1 MIRITVE
8 KGLSGANG
16 PFTLSVDLEMQPES
30 IMTLYGKSGSGKTT
44 MLRMLAGLLRPDSGR
59 IEVNGEIWFD
69 SNSGINLPP
78 QKRRVGMVFQDYA
91 LFPAMTVQENLLFA
105 QEKKEPRKVEEMLE
119 LTGLLALRQRFPE
132 NLSGGQR
139 QRLAL
144 ARAILRDPKILLLD
158 EPLSALDQHTRKRL
172 QDEIL
177 AIHRRFGLSTMLVSH
192 DRQEVFKLSD
202 SVAVI
207 KNGRITRKGTPHEVF
222 LDRLTSNKFSFIST
236 ILSIRRVDCIYLAV
250 IGTGNELV
258 EVVLSERDMADL
270 KPGDEVLV
278 ASKAFNPIVV
288 KLQNPESNP
297 RRSEA
302 PSLRPAELS
311 LS

>member
-8 KGLSGANG
+8 KTLSGANG
-16 PFTLSVDLEMQPES
+16 PFTLSADLQMQPES
-30 IMTLYGKSGSGKTT
+30 ILTLYGKSGTGKTT
-44 MLRMLAGLLRPDSGR
+44 LLRMLAGLEKPDSGR

-69 SNSGINLPP
+69 SSKGVCVPP

-91 LFPAMTVQENLLFA
+91 LFPTMTVRENLLFA
-105 QEKKEPRKVEEMLE
+105 QEKKEPRKVNEMLE
-119 LTGLLALRQRFPE
+119 LTGLAALRDRHPE
-132 NLSGGQR
+132 TLSGGQR
-139 QRLAL
+139 QRVAL
-144 ARAILRDPKILLLD
+144 ARAILRTPDILLLD
-158 EPLSALDQHTRKRL
+158 EPLSALDQKTRGQL

-177 AIHRRFGLSTMLVSH
+177 KVHRRFKLSTLLVSH
-192 DRQEVFKLSD
+192 DKQEVFKLSD

-207 KNGRITRKGTPHEVF
+207 KNGRITRKGSPHEVF

-278 ASKAFNPIVV
+278 ASKAFNPIVM
-288 KLQNPESNP
+288 KL
-297 RRSEA
+297 
-302 PSLRPAELS
+302 
-311 LS
+311 

>member
-30 IMTLYGKSGSGKTT
+30 ILTLYGKSGSGKTT
-44 MLRMLAGLLRPDSGR
+44 LLRMLAGLEKPDCGR

-69 SNSGINLPP
+69 SASGVSLPP

-91 LFPAMTVQENLLFA
+91 LFPTMTVQENLLFA
-105 QEKKEPRKVEEMLE
+105 QEKKELRKVDDMLE
-119 LTGLLALRQRFPE
+119 LTGLAALRDRYPE
-132 NLSGGQR
+132 TLSGGQR
-139 QRLAL
+139 QRVAL
-144 ARAILRDPKILLLD
+144 ARAILRTPEILLLD

-207 KNGRITRKGTPHEVF
+207 RHGRIIRTGTPHDVF

-258 EVVLSERDMADL
+258 EVVLSERDVANL

-288 KLQNPESNP
+288 KLKETRQEPGE
-297 RRSEA
+297 E
-302 PSLRPAELS
+302 PSPL
-311 LS
+311 

>member
-8 KGLSGANG
+8 KRLSGANG
-16 PFTLSVDLEMQPES
+16 PFTLSADLQMQPES
-30 IMTLYGKSGSGKTT
+30 ILTLYGKSGTGKTT
-44 MLRMLAGLLRPDSGR
+44 LLRMLAGLEKPDSGR
-59 IEVNGEIWFD
+59 IEVNGVTWFD
-69 SNSGINLPP
+69 SESGINLPP

-91 LFPAMTVQENLLFA
+91 LFPTMTVRENLLFA
-105 QEKKEPRKVEEMLE
+105 QEKKDPRKVNEMLE
-119 LTGLLALRQRFPE
+119 LTGLLALCDRYPE
-132 NLSGGQR
+132 TLSGGQR
-139 QRLAL
+139 QRVAL
-144 ARAILRDPKILLLD
+144 ARAILRTPDILLLD
-158 EPLSALDQHTRKRL
+158 EPLSALDQKTRGQL

-177 AIHRRFGLSTMLVSH
+177 KVHRRFKLSTLLVSH
-192 DRQEVFKLSD
+192 DKQEVFKLSD

-207 KNGRITRKGTPHEVF
+207 KNGRITRKGSPHEVF

-278 ASKAFNPIVV
+278 ASKAFNPIVM
-288 KLQNPESNP
+288 KL
-297 RRSEA
+297 
-302 PSLRPAELS
+302 
-311 LS
+311 

>member
-8 KGLSGANG
+8 KTLSGANG
-16 PFTLSVDLEMQPES
+16 PFTLSADLQMQPES
-30 IMTLYGKSGSGKTT
+30 ILTLYGKSGTGKTT
-44 MLRMLAGLLRPDSGR
+44 LLRMLAGLEKPDSGR

-69 SNSGINLPP
+69 SSKGVCVPP

-91 LFPAMTVQENLLFA
+91 LFPTMTVRENLLFA
-105 QEKKEPRKVEEMLE
+105 QEKKEPRKVDEMLE
-119 LTGLLALRQRFPE
+119 LTGLAALRDRHPE
-132 NLSGGQR
+132 TLSGGQR
-139 QRLAL
+139 QRVAL
-144 ARAILRDPKILLLD
+144 ARAILRTPDILLLD
-158 EPLSALDQHTRKRL
+158 EPLSALDQKTRGQL

-177 AIHRRFGLSTMLVSH
+177 KVHRRFKLSTLLVSH
-192 DRQEVFKLSD
+192 DKQEVFKLSD

-207 KNGRITRKGTPHEVF
+207 KNGRITRKGSPHEVF

-278 ASKAFNPIVV
+278 ASKAFNPIVM
-288 KLQNPESNP
+288 KL
-297 RRSEA
+297 
-302 PSLRPAELS
+302 
-311 LS
+311 